1 MFLRKEVDMGIGLT
15 VRGRELI
22 EKYANQIVE
31 EVVSRFEPPWEGPE
45 VRQFITERHV
55 CPWCGTRLG

>member
-1 MFLRKEVDMGIGLT
+1 MGIGLT